1 VAARMEAW
9 RWRRFELAAIQHF
22 DRVITMSAGDR
33 GLLEA
38 HGVPESKLAVVENGI
53 DLQRFKPFDTD
64 ASEDRLL
71 FIGSF
76 RHFPNIRA
84 YRLLAEEIWPRI
96 LGQRPGAK
104 LTVVAGPDPELYWR
118 KHLGVEMPAPPAG
131 VELRAFVADVRPLYA
146 ASQVVAVPV
155 PLSAGTNIK
164 VLEALAMGRP
174 VVSTTVGCAGLDLEA
189 ERNVLIADDAARF
202 AQAVLRLFADQE
214 LRGRLS
220 SAGRRHVEERFD
232 WQALGRKQKEIW
244 EALLRRGPA

>member
-1 VAARMEAW
+1 
-9 RWRRFELAAIQHF
+9 
-22 DRVITMSAGDR
+22 
-33 GLLEA
+33 
-38 HGVPESKLAVVENGI
+38 
-53 DLQRFKPFDTD
+53 
-64 ASEDRLL
+64 
-71 FIGSF
+71 
-76 RHFPNIRA
+76 
-84 YRLLAEEIWPRI
+84 
-96 LGQRPGAK
+96 
-104 LTVVAGPDPELYWR
+104 
-118 KHLGVEMPAPPAG
+118 MPAPPAG